1 MKFMAS
7 VGSTRAQAWYSA
19 KLALISAIL
28 YVSAAIIMSIVAWS
42 SKRHH
47 EKNFHT
53 GIPLLCSG
61 IAFM

>member
-1 MKFMAS
+1 MFFFCAANPKD
-7 VGSTRAQAWYSA
+7 QAWYSA

-28 YVSAAIIMSIVAWS
+28 YVSAAIVMTLIAWS

-47 EKNFHT
+47 EKNLHT
-53 GIPLLCSG
+53 AIPLVCSG